1 MAYIKGKTEETL
13 RRNLRKLKS
22 KIMAGIVDMTHTAVK
37 NKQKLRGNLKHLYL
51 AFAEQV
57 LNVFSLIV
65 SVLKVLPLI

>member
-1 MAYIKGKTEETL
+1 
-13 RRNLRKLKS
+13 
-22 KIMAGIVDMTHTAVK
+22 MAGIVDMTHTAVK